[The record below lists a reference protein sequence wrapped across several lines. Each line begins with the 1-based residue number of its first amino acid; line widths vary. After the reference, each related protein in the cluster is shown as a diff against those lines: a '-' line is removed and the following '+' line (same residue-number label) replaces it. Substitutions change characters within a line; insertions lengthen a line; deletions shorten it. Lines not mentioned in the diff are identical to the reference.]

1 MDLLSNFFYIGVL
14 KFLNIGSKYF
24 LVGYLIRIL
33 GENGYGIL
41 TWVDSIVQYFIMLIN
56 FGFDLYAAKYVVENK
71 KGDIFLISNNISG
84 YKPRKRK
91 GKSCFI
97 YNSPSFIK
105 YMFKRFNVELKKGN
119 SLEFLIKKTPLK
131 IENQICFKLII
142 Q

>member
-1 MDLLSNFFYIGVL
+1 MKDILRIIPKDEIFTQSKSSLAGKCGVKFYYDGNMTFSYQASILLNFEEKHFFEL
-14 KFLNIGSKYF
+14 
-24 LVGYLIRIL
+24 
-33 GENGYGIL
+33 
-41 TWVDSIVQYFIMLIN
+41 
-56 FGFDLYAAKYVVENK
+56 VENK